1 MGGAC
6 VFGLEF
12 GHTGCR
18 DQVGAGAGVDRVSE
32 LSGTYSLG
40 DAALAHAVPLGQ
52 LGDGVGLLLAARR
65 QPRRDLLDQ
74 RIGQGVEDGVQ
85 VSHAC
90 ASFACSSFPARAT
103 IEREGGENMFMD
115 AFFDAHGLPM
125 KIERGGIIIG
135 DAIGL
140 PNHEQATGKAY
151 IGFRPKTDIATNDV
165 VINPAGDRYHI
176 IGTEASYFKKEL
188 QQIKAFYMD
197 ESEYLSRQQQ
207 SGTTY
212 NIGVAYGSVIGT
224 GNTAT
229 INYQSNIAELRQ
241 RVEKEEAP
249 DREQMNKLLD
259 LLQMVIDDQV
269 PVQKGLFARFSSVME
284 KHSWISS
291 AVASTLLT
299 WLTQFPH

>member
-1 MGGAC
+1 
-6 VFGLEF
+6 
-12 GHTGCR
+12 
-18 DQVGAGAGVDRVSE
+18 
-32 LSGTYSLG
+32 
-40 DAALAHAVPLGQ
+40 
-52 LGDGVGLLLAARR
+52 
-65 QPRRDLLDQ
+65 
-74 RIGQGVEDGVQ
+74 
-85 VSHAC
+85 
-90 ASFACSSFPARAT
+90 
-103 IEREGGENMFMD
+103 MFMD

-151 IGFRPKTDIATNDV
+151 IGFRPKTDIAANDV

-259 LLQMVIDDQV
+259 LLQTVIDDQV

>member
-1 MGGAC
+1 
-6 VFGLEF
+6 
-12 GHTGCR
+12 
-18 DQVGAGAGVDRVSE
+18 
-32 LSGTYSLG
+32 
-40 DAALAHAVPLGQ
+40 
-52 LGDGVGLLLAARR
+52 
-65 QPRRDLLDQ
+65 
-74 RIGQGVEDGVQ
+74 
-85 VSHAC
+85 
-90 ASFACSSFPARAT
+90 
-103 IEREGGENMFMD
+103 MFMD

-151 IGFRPKTDIATNDV
+151 IGFRPKTDIAANDV

-197 ESEYLSRQQQ
+197 ESECLSQQQ